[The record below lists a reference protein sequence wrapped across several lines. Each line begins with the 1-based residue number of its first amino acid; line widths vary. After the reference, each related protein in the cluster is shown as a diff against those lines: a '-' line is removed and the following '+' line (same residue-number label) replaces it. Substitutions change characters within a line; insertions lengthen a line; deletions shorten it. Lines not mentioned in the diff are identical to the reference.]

1 LESGAKKMIPIL
13 EMKNITS
20 ELSKMGVPILNRLS
34 FSLNPKDRLV
44 LKGPSGS
51 GKSLL
56 LRSLIFLDPIRSGEV
71 WFQNQKVKPEEIP
84 NYRSRVIYLGQKP
97 SLLEGSVE
105 DNLKFAFQL
114 KTHQNKK
121 YDRKSVLKLV
131 NSFNFEES
139 FLTQSA
145 KFLSGGE
152 SQIVALVR
160 ALILDPQILLLDEPT
175 ASLDASRSDIF
186 EKLIVKW
193 VEESEDRAF
202 IWVTHHREQEEKVG
216 TAFLSLETGNLK

>member
-1 LESGAKKMIPIL
+1 MIPIL

-20 ELSKMGVPILNRLS
+20 ELSKVGEPILNCLS

-56 LRSLIFLDPIRSGEV
+56 LRSLVFLDPIRSGEV
-71 WFQNQKVKPEEIP
+71 WFQNQKVKLEEIP
-84 NYRSRVIYLGQKP
+84 NYRSRVVYLGQKP
-97 SLLEGSVE
+97 SLIEGSVE

-121 YDRKSVLKLV
+121 YDRNSVLKIV
-131 NSFNFEES
+131 NTFNFEES
-139 FLTQSA
+139 FLNQSA

-175 ASLDASRSDIF
+175 ASLDTNRSEVF
-186 EKLIVKW
+186 ERLIIQW
-193 VEESEDRAF
+193 VEESQDRAF
-202 IWVTHHREQEEKVG
+202 IWVTHHKDQEKKVG
-216 TAFLSLETGNLK
+216 NSFLSLEIRSLGE

>member
-1 LESGAKKMIPIL
+1 MIPIL

-84 NYRSRVIYLGQKP
+84 NYRSRVIYLSQKP
-97 SLLEGSVE
+97 SLIEGSVE
-105 DNLKFAFQL
+105 DNFKFALGL

-121 YDRKSVLKLV
+121 YDRNSVLKIL
-131 NSFNFEES
+131 NTFNFEES
-139 FLTQSA
+139 FLNQSA

-175 ASLDASRSDIF
+175 ASLDTNRSEVF
-186 EKLIVKW
+186 ERLIIQW
-193 VEESEDRAF
+193 VEESQDRAF
-202 IWVTHHREQEEKVG
+202 IWVTHQKDQEKKVG
-216 TAFLSLETGNLK
+216 KTFLSLETRQVC